1 MPMLNLGLVVVHQLK
16 YMSIIYFVMI
26 GGDSMNKEPQSAV
39 MHKDVCN
46 LKPTKLK
53 PLGRHLCKAI
63 EGYVSKII
71 GDVGNF

>member
-1 MPMLNLGLVVVHQLK
+1 
-16 YMSIIYFVMI
+16 MI

-39 MHKDVCN
+39 MQKDVCN